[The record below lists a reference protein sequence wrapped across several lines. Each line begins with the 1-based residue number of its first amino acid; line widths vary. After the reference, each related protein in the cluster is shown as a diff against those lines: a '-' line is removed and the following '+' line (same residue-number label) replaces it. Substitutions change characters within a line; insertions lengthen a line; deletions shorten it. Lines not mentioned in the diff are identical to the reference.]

1 MQKIQ
6 KGQKFEYISKY
17 GGPPVYG
24 EVKYANDC
32 FIYEDIHG
40 YPKEAPYIVSTNGVC
55 YSLSQIKLL
64 SMEVPTAEELMQSK
78 NGDDYTHW
86 EEIHD
91 TMIEFAKLHVKAAL
105 EKAAK
110 YADLHSKYKPKIGE
124 LPDINCNKY
133 IYQNSILNAYPLEN
147 IK

>member
-1 MQKIQ
+1 
-6 KGQKFEYISKY
+6 
-17 GGPPVYG
+17 
-24 EVKYANDC
+24 
-32 FIYEDIHG
+32 
-40 YPKEAPYIVSTNGVC
+40 
-55 YSLSQIKLL
+55 
-64 SMEVPTAEELMQSK
+64 MEVPTAKEYLKDKGLSEVISEADL
-78 NGDDYTHW
+78 
-86 EEIHD
+86 
-91 TMIEFAKLHVKAAL
+91 IEFAKLHVKAAL